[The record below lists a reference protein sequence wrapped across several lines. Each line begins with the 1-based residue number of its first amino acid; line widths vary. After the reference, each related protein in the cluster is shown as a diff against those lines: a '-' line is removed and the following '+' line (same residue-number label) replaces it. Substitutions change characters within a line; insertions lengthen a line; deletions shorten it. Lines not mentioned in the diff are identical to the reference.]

1 MYITMLTAWWLL
13 EVMFIMAIWTGVN
26 LLFAWATGSTHM
38 TMWWYDVAWTWIMIC
53 TGLQRAFTMLTS
65 VMRQE
70 IKRLENIAA
79 AQETLKAHM
88 AYVKRKQ
95 EEERN
100 RGD

>member
-1 MYITMLTAWWLL
+1 MYIAMITVWWLL
-13 EVMFIMAIWTGVN
+13 EVALIMAVWTGLN
-26 LLFAWATGSTHM
+26 LLFTWATGSTHM
-38 TMWWYDVAWTWIMIC
+38 SAWWYDVAWTFIM
-53 TGLQRAFTMLTS
+53 THVALQRALAGLTA

-70 IKRLENIAA
+70 IKRLEHIAN